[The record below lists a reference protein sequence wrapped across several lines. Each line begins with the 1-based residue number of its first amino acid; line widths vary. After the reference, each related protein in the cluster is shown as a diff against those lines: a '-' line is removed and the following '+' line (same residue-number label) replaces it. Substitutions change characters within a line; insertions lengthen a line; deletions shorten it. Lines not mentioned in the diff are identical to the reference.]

1 MRGRTHVLRKH
12 GLGLSALLLVG
23 NVSALA
29 LPSGASATTQQ
40 VTAGVKRT
48 AECQGDWL
56 PATPT
61 APEIMDGKLSFLD
74 FPAVSV
80 GKNVNWRADP
90 YRNRSWQMVF
100 QSLRWM
106 GRLVADYETTGKE
119 EYLRRATEIAKD
131 WVADNPYG
139 GRGTAKYAW
148 DEHPIALR
156 APALVCLSRHV
167 KGTWLTRSLAQHA
180 KLLADP
186 NNYEEGHNHGLDQDI
201 GLLRI
206 GCRYGNTGWKDLA
219 VRRMVKS
226 MKLDI
231 DSEGTLM
238 EQAPRYAI
246 YVHERLRVAVD
257 TMADCGIKAP
267 ATLVRRWKSLTGHI
281 AAATMPNGYLVPI
294 GDGPA
299 DIQPSGF
306 DHGKKTVEVFK
317 AGYVFGR
324 TAWDD
329 PQSAYYSIR
338 FGPGRKFHGHEDHLG
353 VTYYAQGHSILTEA
367 GFHSYE
373 NTPYR
378 RWTMTPEAHNVP
390 VVVGRKFRGHT
401 PSALTR
407 RSIGEGRQSF
417 TLTDLAYGVRRT
429 RSVLVNH
436 HDDVMAVLDT
446 GGGKLRNLWHL
457 DPALQVVS
465 SERGR
470 IVMADGGWRATLVQL
485 DMPSCKPIGGQRVVS
500 GRTGPYQGWISPGY
514 MKKERAPVVISPTAK
529 ALLTLIVPGTDKPS
543 VTCSGRSVA
552 VQTSGGKVTLRV
564 GASGTLS

>member
-1 MRGRTHVLRKH
+1 MRGRTQVLRKH
-12 GLGLSALLLVG
+12 GPALSALVLLG
-23 NVSALA
+23 TVSPFV
-29 LPSGASATTQQ
+29 LPGGPSAAA
-40 VTAGVKRT
+40 VSVAGVKQT

-61 APEIMDGKLSFLD
+61 SSEIMDGKLSFLD

-80 GKNVNWRADP
+80 GKNVNWRMDP

-106 GRLVADYETTGKE
+106 GRLVADYETTGNG
-119 EYLRRATEIAKD
+119 EYLKRAVEIAED

-148 DEHPIALR
+148 AEHPIALR

-167 KGTWLTRSLAQHA
+167 KGSWLTRSLAQHA

-186 NNYEEGHNHGLDQDI
+186 SKYEAGHNHGLDQDI

-206 GCRYGNTGWKDLA
+206 GCRYGNKGWKDLA
-219 VRRMVKS
+219 LRRMVKS
-226 MKLDI
+226 AKLDI
-231 DSEGTLM
+231 DSEGALM

-246 YVHERLRVAVD
+246 YVHERLRVAMD
-257 TMADCGIKAP
+257 TIDYCGLKAP
-267 ATLVRRWKSLTGHI
+267 STLTRRWKNLTGHI

-294 GDGPA
+294 GDGGA
-299 DIQPSGF
+299 DVQPTGF
-306 DHGKKTVEVFK
+306 DHGRKTVEVFK

-338 FGPGRKFHGHEDHLG
+338 FGPGQKFHGHEDHLG
-353 VTYYAQGHSILTEA
+353 VTYYAQGRSILTEA

-373 NTPYR
+373 GTPYR
-378 RWTMTPEAHNVP
+378 RWTLTPEAHNVP
-390 VVVGRKFRGHT
+390 VIVGRKFRGHT
-401 PSALTR
+401 ASPLTR
-407 RSIGEGRQSF
+407 RSIGKDRQSF

-436 HDDVMAVLDT
+436 HDDLMAVLDT
-446 GGGKLRNLWHL
+446 GDGKLRNLWHF
-457 DPALQVVS
+457 DPALKVVAA
-465 SERGR
+465 EGGR
-470 IVMADGGWRATLVQL
+470 IVVADGDWRATLVQL
-485 DMPSCKPIGGQRVVS
+485 AMPSCRPIGGQRVVS
-500 GRTGPYQGWISPGY
+500 GQTSPYQGWISPSY
-514 MKKERAPVVISPTAK
+514 MKKVPAPAVVSPAAG
-529 ALLTLIVPGTDKPS
+529 ALLTVIVPGTDKPS
-543 VTCSGRSVA
+543 VTCSGRTVV
-552 VQTSGGKVTLRV
+552 VQTSGGSVTLRV